1 MKLFDFFNL
10 FKKKKKKE
18 DIVKKSVTIE
28 KHINP
33 DAKPILIRNTG
44 IDEPIELNSQ
54 NEINIRNTVIADPIE
69 LNSQNEINIRNNYIA
84 FDVETTGFNRATD
97 RIVEI
102 GAVLFQN
109 GEVKKTFSSLVNPGI
124 SIPKAASD
132 VNHIT
137 NEMLA
142 DAPTEREVY
151 PLVIDFLGDALRG
164 EIIMCAHNAQFDI
177 HFLGHALYRLGY
189 DAKIKY
195 LDTLSLSK
203 KYIKGLENYKLQTLE
218 KYYGIENEVS
228 HRACSDAASC
238 GHILWNLIDAAQ
250 ESLETERR
258 CIENAKPNDD
268 ELEVCAYIQDT
279 ISRNGGN
286 AKHIRFQKN
295 RNGYVTVY
303 CYYDLLRRFL
313 RFKLSKKGNYIIVKA
328 NYVSDG
334 HHTEKCSQSEG
345 DETFLRF
352 CFKSPFDL
360 EAVCKYIYKE
370 YSDCLYD
377 LEQFTSYREC
387 ETKDVEYSL
396 RFMTALTDDDVAALL
411 NSAAEH
417 DREREENEKQKEE
430 EEKRIVEE
438 KAKIEAER
446 KAKKEAALSA
456 PKKPKG
462 KAVLQ
467 MDDDGNVIKEFVSIN
482 DAVREIGI
490 SKSCIRD
497 AANGNQKH
505 AGGYCW
511 KFKDN

>member
-18 DIVKKSVTIE
+18 DIAKKSITIE

-33 DAKPILIRNTG
+33 DAKPILIRNT
-44 IDEPIELNSQ
+44 
-54 NEINIRNTVIADPIE
+54 VIADPIE
-69 LNSQNEINIRNNYIA
+69 LNSQNEMNIRNNYIA
-84 FDVETTGFNRATD
+84 FDVETTGFNRVTD

-124 SIPKAASD
+124 TIPKAASD

-142 DAPTEREVY
+142 DAPTEDEVY
-151 PLVIDFLGDALRG
+151 PLLIDFLGDTLKG

-189 DAKIKY
+189 DATIKY
-195 LDTLSLSK
+195 IDTLSLSK
-203 KYIKGLENYKLQTLE
+203 KHIKGLENYKLQTLE

-228 HRACSDAASC
+228 HRACSDAENC
-238 GHILWNLIDAAQ
+238 GHILWHLIDAAQ

-258 CIENAKPNDD
+258 CIENSKPNDD
-268 ELEVCAYIQDT
+268 ELEVCAYIQAT

-295 RNGYVTVY
+295 GNGYVTVY

-313 RFKLSKKGNYIIVKA
+313 RFKLTKKGNYIIVKE
-328 NYVSDG
+328 NYVSHG
-334 HHTEKCSQSEG
+334 HNTEKCSQSEG

-352 CFKSPFDL
+352 FFKSPFEL
-360 EAVCKYIYKE
+360 EAVGKYIYKE

-387 ETKDVEYSL
+387 EKKDVEYSL
-396 RFMTALTDDDVAALL
+396 RFMTALSDDDVSSLL
-411 NSAAEH
+411 KSAVEH
-417 DREREENEKQKEE
+417 DRERGESEKRKEE
-430 EEKRIVEE
+430 EEKRKAEE

-446 KAKKEAALSA
+446 KAKKEAILSA
-456 PKKPKG
+456 PKKTKG

-467 MDDDGNVIKEFVSIN
+467 MDDDGNIIKEFETIA
-482 DAVREIGI
+482 DAAREIGI
-490 SKSCIRD
+490 DNKCISD
-497 AANGNQKH
+497 ATKGKQKH
-505 AGGYCW
+505 AGGYRW
-511 KFKDN
+511 ELKENKEKDDQ